1 MNMEKRIDV
10 ALVERGLCKSRTR
23 AQNLLKDGCVLL
35 NGIPCMKASVSVSE
49 TDSLELEGSD
59 IPFVGRG
66 GLKLQEAVSRF
77 GLTVNGRI
85 CLDIGAST
93 GGFTDCM
100 LQNGAAKVYAID
112 VGHDQLDAAL
122 RDDQRVVNLEGT
134 DVRNMRCEDL
144 QDTPDFCSIDVSFIS
159 LTLILPSVYHLTADK
174 SEFVVLVKPQ
184 FEAGRSA
191 IGKKGIVRSA
201 AAHKQV
207 LENVISFSENVGFT
221 VHGLCPSPIQ
231 GGSGNTEYLLY
242 LKKGC
247 LEPDY
252 TPDIPAVIREAGL
265 K

>member
-1 MNMEKRIDV
+1 MKERLDVILVSQGYAPSREKAKAIIMAGNVFINGQREDKAGQTFDLEKIKTLEV
-10 ALVERGLCKSRTR
+10 KGST
-23 AQNLLKDGCVLL
+23 LKY
-35 NGIPCMKASVSVSE
+35 VS
-49 TDSLELEGSD
+49 
-59 IPFVGRG
+59 RG
-66 GLKLQEAVSRF
+66 GLKLEKALASFPLSVE
-77 GLTVNGRI
+77 GKV
-85 CLDIGAST
+85 CMDIGAST

-134 DVRNMRCEDL
+134 DVRNMRCENL

-159 LTLILPSVYHLTADK
+159 LTLILPSAYHLTADK

-221 VHGLCPSPIQ
+221 VRGLCPSPIH